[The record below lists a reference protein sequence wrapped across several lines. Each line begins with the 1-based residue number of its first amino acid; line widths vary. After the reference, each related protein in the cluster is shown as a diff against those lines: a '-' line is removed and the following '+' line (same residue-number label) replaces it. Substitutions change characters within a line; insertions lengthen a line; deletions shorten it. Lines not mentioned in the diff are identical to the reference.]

1 MKSKTKHS
9 STIPNSRLVAEFL
22 ILPDG
27 RIFVQNLTQP
37 MARLLHSL
45 NPGDKTIASRVKK
58 SETIYEFPN

>member
-1 MKSKTKHS
+1 MKKKRKNSTQNLS
-9 STIPNSRLVAEFL
+9 SEFL

-45 NPGDKTIASRVKK
+45 NPKDKTIASRAQK
-58 SETIYEFPN
+58 SDDV

>member
-1 MKSKTKHS
+1 MKSKIKRL
-9 STIPNSRLVAEFL
+9 STAPKSQLVAEFL

-37 MARLLHSL
+37 MVRLLHSL

-58 SETIYEFPN
+58 ITAPL